1 MPALQMLDNLV
12 PISDFSH
19 GKGPSAF
26 SKVGDDNP
34 VVVLKHNKPAFV
46 IVTPDEYREAKQ
58 AEEDLALLALALK
71 RSASTDS
78 DAGVSLLDAMRELD
92 VSQGELDQ
100 MDEVEFE

>member
-1 MPALQMLDNLV
+1 MPALQTLDNIV

-19 GKGPSAF
+19 GKASSAF

-46 IVTPDEYREAKQ
+46 IVTPEEYRSAKQ
-58 AEEDLALLALALK
+58 AEEDLGLLMLAIERTADTSLDDCVPLADVMEK
-71 RSASTDS
+71 YGISQDEI
-78 DAGVSLLDAMRELD
+78 DA
-92 VSQGELDQ
+92 